1 VITNAKA
8 FGYITLLALGCALS
22 VRAHDQPVPTPSE
35 GRQVSARTIPVPA
48 DVSQELQDAIRS
60 AGLIPAEPVVVP
72 RSPDE
77 WRSLVAQWEQPE
89 RIHDVIAS
97 LTKKYPVSVSS
108 EFMGG
113 VATHTVMP
121 VSPDS
126 RNRNRAVLYVHG
138 GGYVAGGGEAGL
150 DEAILLAH
158 YTGIKVIAVDYRMP
172 PDHPF
177 PAALDDAVAVWKQI
191 TGTIKP
197 ANVAIGGTS
206 AGGGLAL
213 AIVLRLEQMHLPL
226 PGAVFAGT
234 PWADLTNSG
243 DSARTND
250 GIDDDLSGD
259 NELLL
264 AAGKI
269 YAGSEN
275 VQNPLISPLYGDFK
289 GFPPTILITGT
300 RDFLLS
306 DTVRVHRKLRE
317 AGVVADL
324 NVFEAMSHGQ
334 YVTVHDA
341 PESREAYM
349 EVAHFFGRCLG
360 R

>member
-1 VITNAKA
+1 M
-8 FGYITLLALGCALS
+8 
-22 VRAHDQPVPTPSE
+22 
-35 GRQVSARTIPVPA
+35 
-48 DVSQELQDAIRS
+48 QDAIRR
-60 AGLIPAEPVVVP
+60 AGLIAAEPVVVP

-77 WRSLVAQWEQPE
+77 WRSLVAKWEQPE
-89 RIHDVIAS
+89 RIHDVIVS
-97 LTKKYPVSVSS
+97 LTKKYLVTVSS
-108 EFMGG
+108 GFMGD
-113 VATHTVMP
+113 VATHMVMP
-121 VSPDS
+121 VSLNAK
-126 RNRNRAVLYVHG
+126 NRNRAVLYVHG

-177 PAALDDAVAVWKQI
+177 PAALDDAVAVWKEI
-191 TGTIKP
+191 TRAIKP

-213 AIVLRLEQMHLPL
+213 AIVLRLEQMSLPL
-226 PGAVFAGT
+226 PGVVFAGT

-269 YAGSEN
+269 YTGSEN

-306 DTVRVHRKLRE
+306 DTVRVHRRLRE

-334 YVTVHDA
+334 YITVNDA

-349 EVAHFFGRCLG
+349 EVAHFFGRYLG

>member
-1 VITNAKA
+1 
-8 FGYITLLALGCALS
+8 
-22 VRAHDQPVPTPSE
+22 
-35 GRQVSARTIPVPA
+35 
-48 DVSQELQDAIRS
+48 
-60 AGLIPAEPVVVP
+60 
-72 RSPDE
+72 
-77 WRSLVAQWEQPE
+77 
-89 RIHDVIAS
+89 
-97 LTKKYPVSVSS
+97 
-108 EFMGG
+108 
-113 VATHTVMP
+113 
-121 VSPDS
+121 
-126 RNRNRAVLYVHG
+126 VLYVHG

-158 YTGIKVIAVDYRMP
+158 YTGIKVVAVDYRMP

-191 TGTIKP
+191 TRTTKP

-213 AIVLRLEQMHLPL
+213 AIVLWLEQMHWPL

-317 AGVVADL
+317 AGVVTDL

-334 YVTVHDA
+334 YITVNDA
-341 PESREAYM
+341 QESREAYM
-349 EVAHFFGRCLG
+349 EVAHFFGRYLG